1 MNRNTR
7 PPIQTRKPNAPL
19 PSGGGRGDGYDQRT
33 REFALDAD
41 QDGISNDA
49 FFEISGNKESTLLI
63 GGPPPGSRKKIFF
76 FCGTPTEKVSR
87 EGQRFC
93 KTEVAESPIPS
104 HTDVVADHAQRTNC
118 ILLHVGIST
127 CLDVGA
133 CRILMR
139 MRLRWRNLDSP

>member
-1 MNRNTR
+1 M
-7 PPIQTRKPNAPL
+7 L
-19 PSGGGRGDGYDQRT
+19 
-33 REFALDAD
+33 
-41 QDGISNDA
+41 
-49 FFEISGNKESTLLI
+49 
-63 GGPPPGSRKKIFF
+63 GGPPLGSRKKIFF
-76 FCGTPTEKVSR
+76 FCGTPTEKASR
-87 EGQRFC
+87 EGQCFR